1 MYSSYYST
9 PYTTTAS
16 TAASTAN
23 VEGIVAT
30 ILGLGILFWLVCI
43 AVIVLILVARWK
55 VFKKANVDGW
65 EALIGLFYD
74 RFMRIALPAAAI
86 YTLFVLWVGKG
97 SLVESVVIDYP
108 QREIRVTHYRLPST
122 LCERKLSFD
131 GLKWDVL
138 NGGRGWDRLRLKPK
152 EGKKVVICMMH
163 LGWKFDDCWA
173 LMDALSLITPKDK

>member
-1 MYSSYYST
+1 MKTEISHGVWQFRRSKNRHS
-9 PYTTTAS
+9 
-16 TAASTAN
+16 
-23 VEGIVAT
+23 V
-30 ILGLGILFWLVCI
+30 LFYFYRYALLTFVGFMVVVLLI
-43 AVIVLILVARWK
+43 EVIS
-55 VFKKANVDGW
+55 DGW

>member
-1 MYSSYYST
+1 MKTEISHGVWQFSRSKNRQ
-9 PYTTTAS
+9 S
-16 TAASTAN
+16 
-23 VEGIVAT
+23 V
-30 ILGLGILFWLVCI
+30 LFYFYRYALLTFVGFMVVVLLI
-43 AVIVLILVARWK
+43 EVIS
-55 VFKKANVDGW
+55 DGW

-97 SLVESVVIDYP
+97 SLVESIAIDY
-108 QREIRVTHYRLPST
+108 QQKEIRVTHYRLPFT

-131 GLKWDVL
+131 GLKWDVM
-138 NGGRGWDRLRLKPK
+138 NGGRSWDRLRLKPK

>member
-1 MYSSYYST
+1 MKTEISHGVWQFSRSKNRH
-9 PYTTTAS
+9 S
-16 TAASTAN
+16 
-23 VEGIVAT
+23 V
-30 ILGLGILFWLVCI
+30 LFYFYRYALLTFVGFMVVVLLI
-43 AVIVLILVARWK
+43 EVIS
-55 VFKKANVDGW
+55 DGW

-122 LCERKLSFD
+122 LCERKLSVD

>member
-1 MYSSYYST
+1 MKTEISHGVWQFSRSKNRH
-9 PYTTTAS
+9 S
-16 TAASTAN
+16 
-23 VEGIVAT
+23 V
-30 ILGLGILFWLVCI
+30 LFYFYRYALLTFVGFMVVVLLI
-43 AVIVLILVARWK
+43 EVIS
-55 VFKKANVDGW
+55 DGW

-97 SLVESVVIDYP
+97 SLVESIAIDY
-108 QREIRVTHYRLPST
+108 QQKEIRVTHYRLPFT

-131 GLKWDVL
+131 GFKWDVL

>member
-1 MYSSYYST
+1 MKTEISH
-9 PYTTTAS
+9 
-16 TAASTAN
+16 N
-23 VEGIVAT
+23 VWQYGRSKNRHSV
-30 ILGLGILFWLVCI
+30 LFYFYRYALLTFVGFMVVVLLI
-43 AVIVLILVARWK
+43 EVIS
-55 VFKKANVDGW
+55 DGW

-131 GLKWDVL
+131 GFKWDVL
-138 NGGRGWDRLRLKPK
+138 NGGKGWDRLRLKPK

-173 LMDALSLITPKDK
+173 LMDALSLITPKDKKWYD

>member
-1 MYSSYYST
+1 MKTEISHGVWQFSRSKNRH
-9 PYTTTAS
+9 S
-16 TAASTAN
+16 
-23 VEGIVAT
+23 V
-30 ILGLGILFWLVCI
+30 LFYFYRYALLTFVGFMVVVLLI
-43 AVIVLILVARWK
+43 EVIS
-55 VFKKANVDGW
+55 DGW

-108 QREIRVTHYRLPST
+108 QREIRVTHYRLPSS

>member
-1 MYSSYYST
+1 MKTEISHGVWQFSRSKNRH
-9 PYTTTAS
+9 S
-16 TAASTAN
+16 
-23 VEGIVAT
+23 V
-30 ILGLGILFWLVCI
+30 LFYFYRYALLTFVGFMVVVLLI
-43 AVIVLILVARWK
+43 EVIS
-55 VFKKANVDGW
+55 DGW

-86 YTLFVLWVGKG
+86 YTLFASWVGKG

-108 QREIRVTHYRLPST
+108 QREIRVTHYRLPFT

>member
-1 MYSSYYST
+1 MKTEISHGVWQFSRSKNRH
-9 PYTTTAS
+9 S
-16 TAASTAN
+16 
-23 VEGIVAT
+23 V
-30 ILGLGILFWLVCI
+30 LFYFYRYALLTFVGFMVVVLLI
-43 AVIVLILVARWK
+43 EVIS
-55 VFKKANVDGW
+55 DGW

-86 YTLFVLWVGKG
+86 YTLFVLWAGKG
-97 SLVESVVIDYP
+97 SLVESIAIDY
-108 QREIRVTHYRLPST
+108 QQKEIRVTHYRLPFT

-163 LGWKFDDCWA
+163 LGWKFDDCLE
-173 LMDALSLITPKDK
+173 LMESLSVITPKEKR

>member
-1 MYSSYYST
+1 MKTEISHGVWQFSRSKNRH
-9 PYTTTAS
+9 S
-16 TAASTAN
+16 
-23 VEGIVAT
+23 V
-30 ILGLGILFWLVCI
+30 LFYFYRYALLTFVGFMVVVLLI
-43 AVIVLILVARWK
+43 EVIS
-55 VFKKANVDGW
+55 DGW

-131 GLKWDVL
+131 GFKWDVL
-138 NGGRGWDRLRLKPK
+138 NGGKGWDRLRLKPK
-152 EGKKVVICMMH
+152 EGKKVVVCMDH
-163 LGWKFDDCWA
+163 LGWKIEDCWA
-173 LMDALSLITPKDK
+173 LMGALSVITPKDKKWYD

>member
-1 MYSSYYST
+1 MKTEISHGVWQFSRSKNRH
-9 PYTTTAS
+9 S
-16 TAASTAN
+16 
-23 VEGIVAT
+23 V
-30 ILGLGILFWLVCI
+30 LFYFYRYALLTFVGFMVVVLLI
-43 AVIVLILVARWK
+43 EVIS
-55 VFKKANVDGW
+55 DGW

-131 GLKWDVL
+131 GFKWDVL
-138 NGGRGWDRLRLKPK
+138 NGGKGWDRLRLKPK

-163 LGWKFDDCWA
+163 FGWKFDDCWE
-173 LMDALSLITPKDK
+173 LMESLSVITPKDKR